1 MQTEKTEKPVI
12 ENAGLFYVSGLC
24 VVREYISKH
33 FALVFCLLLKLRTM
47 RVVGFL
53 LMLNLMMTV
62 SSCGQKNEDMADK
75 DKNFPVEKPD
85 SAWKQELTPIQFHV
99 LRESGTERPYTGKYD
114 DHYKNGTYHCA
125 ACGEALFES
134 DTKYNAG
141 CGWPSFWEPKLKDKV
156 EIRLDKSHGMIR
168 DEVLCANCGGHL
180 GHVFN
185 DGPEPTGKRY
195 CINSAAL
202 EFKPE

>member
-1 MQTEKTEKPVI
+1 
-12 ENAGLFYVSGLC
+12 
-24 VVREYISKH
+24 
-33 FALVFCLLLKLRTM
+33 M